1 MSTPRYILALDQ
13 GTTSSRSIV
22 FGHDGRMVA
31 SARREFAQ
39 SYPQP
44 GWVEHD
50 PWEIWASQSATAA
63 EAMSKAQLTARD
75 IAAVGITN
83 QRETVMVWDRA
94 TGRPIHPAIV
104 WQDRR
109 TADACGRLQAD
120 GVEPMIAERTGLR
133 IDPYFSATKLAWLLE
148 HVDGARRRAEDGQLM
163 AGTVD
168 SWLLWQLS
176 GQKVHLTDVTNACR
190 TLLYNLRT
198 GDWDDELLRL
208 FRIPRAILP
217 DIRDT
222 SGVFCEIDR
231 NLYAGGVPV
240 TGVAGDQ
247 QAALFGQ
254 ACFEPG
260 MAKNTY
266 GTGCFLLLQTG
277 EKMVPSRNNLLTT
290 VAWRM
295 NGKTEYALEGS
306 VFIAGAVIQWLRDE
320 LQLVRSARELD
331 ELAASVPDAG
341 GLYLVPAF
349 AGLGAPHWDPYARG
363 LAIGITRGTN
373 RAHLCRAALEGI
385 AFQCADLISAMEK
398 DSGLTLQEL
407 RVDGGAARS
416 RPLLQFQADLL
427 GQPVVRPR
435 EVETTAMGAAYLA
448 GLAVGYWES
457 RDDIVRH
464 WAVDETFH
472 RQRPATE
479 MADARAGWDR
489 ALARSKG
496 WEQPASNRPGA
507 GANPL

>member
-1 MSTPRYILALDQ
+1 MSSPRYVLALDQ
-13 GTTSSRSIV
+13 GTTSSRAIV
-22 FGHDGRMVA
+22 FDRSGRAQAVA
-31 SARREFAQ
+31 QKEFTQ
-39 SYPQP
+39 HYPQP

-50 PWEIWASQSATAA
+50 PLEIWASQSATAA
-63 EAMSKAQLTARD
+63 EAMSKSGLTARD
-75 IAAVGITN
+75 LAAVGITN
-83 QRETVMVWDRA
+83 QRETVLLWERD
-94 TGRPIHPAIV
+94 TGRPVYPAIV

-109 TADACGRLQAD
+109 TADVCARLQAD
-120 GVEPMIAERTGLR
+120 GLEPMISERTGLR
-133 IDPYFSATKLAWLLE
+133 LDPYFSATKLGWLLD
-148 HVDGARRRAEDGQLM
+148 HVDGARRRAEDGKLL

-176 GQKVHLTDVTNACR
+176 GQRAHVTDVTNACR
-190 TLLYNLRT
+190 TLLFNLRT
-198 GDWDDELLRL
+198 GEWDDELLKL
-208 FRIPRAILP
+208 FRIPRAVLP
-217 DIRDT
+217 EIRDT
-222 SGVFCEIDR
+222 SGHFCEIDR

-277 EKMVPSRNNLLTT
+277 TEIVPSRNNLLTT
-290 VAWRM
+290 VAWRI
-295 NGKTEYALEGS
+295 GGRTEYALEGS
-306 VFIAGAVIQWLRDE
+306 VFIAGAAVQWLRDE
-320 LQLVRSARELD
+320 LQIVRSTRELD
-331 ELAASVPDAG
+331 ELAASVRDTG

-385 AFQCADLISAMEK
+385 AFQCADLIRCMER

-427 GQPVVRPR
+427 GTSVVRPR
-435 EVETTAMGAAYLA
+435 EVETTALGAAYLA
-448 GLAVGYWES
+448 GLAVGYWEN
-457 RDDIVRH
+457 RDEIGRN
-464 WAVDETFH
+464 WAIDETFR
-472 RQRPATE
+472 RQRAPEE
-479 MADARAGWDR
+479 MSALRTGWDR
-489 ALARSKG
+489 ALERAKG
-496 WEQPASNRPGA
+496 WAEKS
-507 GANPL
+507 